1 MPAKGQ
7 RSSKRGRV
15 TAGCTADLTRHKY
28 IKPGTAEDGDR
39 RLMQLRR
46 DLIGMANDG
55 YFDNWPDVKHR
66 ILEGYN
72 PLWNL
77 R

>member
-1 MPAKGQ
+1 MRAKGQ
-7 RSSKRGRV
+7 RSPKRGRV
-15 TAGCTADLTRHKY
+15 IANGKADITRHKY